1 MSSLIFWECKT
12 QTLPVNKRLH
22 SVLDKLEVLVE
33 DFPSLP
39 LKLLKLIPTRD
50 PEKSLRK
57 KSTQSPTSSLDHLST
72 TFQSGSSIDKKIQ
85 ELEPGPTSFPI
96 NLTPW
101 WERISRDLEK
111 PKIIEVSDIFG
122 EQESEVKEQSL
133 PVDAV
138 RHSVLPERSE

>member
-22 SVLDKLEVLVE
+22 SVLDKSAVLVE
-33 DFPSLP
+33 DFPSSP
-39 LKLLKLIPTRD
+39 SKLLKSIPTRD
-50 PEKSLRK
+50 LEKSLRK
-57 KSTQSPTSSLDHLST
+57 KSTQSPTSSPDHLST
-72 TFQSGSSIDKKIQ
+72 TFQSGSSIDKKTQ
-85 ELEPGPTSFPI
+85 NLEPGPTSFPI
-96 NLTPW
+96 SLPPW
-101 WERISRDLEK
+101 WEKISKDLEK

-122 EQESEVKEQSL
+122 VPESEDKEQSL